1 MIVTPLLV
9 PLEDLEARTQ
19 QDEIPLEPTADV
31 YTTEDAPLVPPF
43 SPPG

>member
-9 PLEDLEARTQ
+9 PLEDLEAKTQ
-19 QDEIPLEPTADV
+19 QDEMPLDLTIE
-31 YTTEDAPLVPPF
+31 YTTEDDPIIPPF